1 MAPTQRPAN
10 ARCAG
15 PYAIWTARP
24 TIYRGAIATRAPE
37 RARGEDYH
45 DRPAQ
50 PIDNSYVD
58 EVNAFRKE
66 KDQFFATGRQSPI
79 PHEERHGGFGGL
91 KYYPPDPAFR
101 VTAEV
106 APFAHP
112 DVVQMATSTGDIRA
126 QLRYAEVRFR
136 IGDQDLHLVGFT
148 DPDVSHTHELFVP
161 FRDATSGHES
171 YGAGRYL
178 EIELEHHADNTHTAT
193 IDFNLAYNPYCAYS
207 ENYSCP
213 IPPAENT
220 LPVAITAG
228 ERTYADH

>member
-1 MAPTQRPAN
+1 MTDQPP
-10 ARCAG
+10 
-15 PYAIWTARP
+15 
-24 TIYRGAIATRAPE
+24 
-37 RARGEDYH
+37 
-45 DRPAQ
+45 
-50 PIDNSYVD
+50 PIDDSYVD
-58 EVNAFRKE
+58 EVNAFRQE
-66 KDQFFATGRQSPI
+66 KDRFFAMGQQSPI
-79 PHEERHGGFGGL
+79 PHEERHSGFGGL

-101 VTAEV
+101 VAAEV
-106 APFAHP
+106 APFAQP

-148 DPDVSHTHELFVP
+148 DPNVSHTHELFVP
-161 FRDATSGHES
+161 FHDATSGHET

-207 ENYSCP
+207 PYYSCP

-220 LPVAITAG
+220 LPIAITAG
-228 ERTYADH
+228 ERIYSDH